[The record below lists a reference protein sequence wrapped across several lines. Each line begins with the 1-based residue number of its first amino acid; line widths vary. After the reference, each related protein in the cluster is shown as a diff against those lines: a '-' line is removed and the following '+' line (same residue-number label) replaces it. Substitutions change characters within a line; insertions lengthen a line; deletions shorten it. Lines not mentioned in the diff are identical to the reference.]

1 MFSYLNESAKE
12 YEYLIKAVGALLPF
26 IITVFMAYIAYQQ
39 WQTNERQRK
48 QELFEMRHKHL
59 IEPIKQILSEL
70 HKNKIYDLNLPLE
83 SFINDFYKYRFLIS
97 EYDAHELNC
106 KFKIMLKN
114 YNLYVQNKIK
124 FDKYIQELA
133 YNLQYVEEVLSSYI
147 YIEENKFFNLYSI
160 TKKFFEC
167 FIKLFMPIIFQQKY
181 INKKR
186 KKIAIKKV
194 EKIADDFEIINNGGK
209 INVL

>member
-70 HKNKIYDLNLPLE
+70 HKNKIYDLLFPVCNFRLYSRSHK
-83 SFINDFYKYRFLIS
+83 SFISAYRTKPDGYKIS
-97 EYDAHELNC
+97 
-106 KFKIMLKN
+106 KKIHFR
-114 YNLYVQNKIK
+114 Y
-124 FDKYIQELA
+124 A
-133 YNLQYVEEVLSSYI
+133 YNLLSKV
-147 YIEENKFFNLYSI
+147 NFFL
-160 TKKFFEC
+160 TT
-167 FIKLFMPIIFQQKY
+167 
-181 INKKR
+181 
-186 KKIAIKKV
+186 
-194 EKIADDFEIINNGGK
+194 
-209 INVL
+209 